1 MKRILDS
8 EETQPTAIF
17 AANDRMAI
25 GAIQAIIEA
34 GLRVPDDISV
44 IGLDDIEVAA
54 YQNPPLTTVRQS
66 FVELATL
73 AMQLLFALIEKDQLD
88 ETQLV
93 LAPELIERRSTA
105 PLAKQ

>member
-1 MKRILDS
+1 M
-8 EETQPTAIF
+8 Q
-17 AANDRMAI
+17 
-25 GAIQAIIEA
+25 AIQEA
-34 GLRVPDDISV
+34 RLRVPDDISV

-73 AMQLLFALIEKDQLD
+73 AIQLLLALIQKDQPA

-93 LAPELIERRSTA
+93 IEPELIERQSTA
-105 PLAKQ
+105 SRIER